1 MNAKQLAALVL
12 ILGIVLLVQL
22 GLSLR
27 NQATVSAAE
36 AEATSVEL
44 TKLRTQLEA
53 EKRIYGDNEKNSKE
67 LLEYI
72 KLWEPFFEL
81 IDRQQAVE
89 SFLSLKVREYDILN
103 LSQRY
108 EQVSHTI
115 NNKANDSLPVLVR
128 GSLVFDDEY
137 TKLINWTGMMESI
150 RPTMRVSRLALS
162 RGSRESGI
170 RMDLTLEI
178 PLWKKAQ

>member
-27 NQATVSAAE
+27 NKATVSAAE
-36 AEATSVEL
+36 AEAASVEL

-53 EKRIYGDNEKNSKE
+53 EKRIYDDNARNSKE
-67 LLEYI
+67 LL
-72 KLWEPFFEL
+72 KDMKKWEPYFEL

-108 EQVSHTI
+108 EQVPHTI
-115 NNKANDSLPVLVR
+115 NNKPNDSLPLLVR
-128 GSLVFDDEY
+128 GSLVFDDQY
-137 TKLINWTGMMESI
+137 AKLINWTGMMESI
-150 RPTMRVSRLALS
+150 RPTMRVSRLGLAQ
-162 RGSRESGI
+162 GSRNDGV

-178 PLWKKAQ
+178 PLWRKTK